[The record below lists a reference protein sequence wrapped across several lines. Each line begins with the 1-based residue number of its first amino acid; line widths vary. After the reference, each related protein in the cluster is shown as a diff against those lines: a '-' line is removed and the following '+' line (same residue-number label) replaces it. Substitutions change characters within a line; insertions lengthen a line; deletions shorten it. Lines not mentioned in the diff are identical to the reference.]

1 MGHWLSHILLFSTGG
16 MLLQKLDTTDL
27 QFERMTPFDGA
38 MAYAQNKRQQVVMTD
53 HWANKYK
60 DVHFST
66 MHPGINFL
74 TYLLFYCSNAIVI
87 DREQWQS
94 LCCNV
99 IVFLYKTEEIKYN
112 DTIFC

>member
-1 MGHWLSHILLFSTGG
+1 MLKKLLYPFLSAGG

-60 DVHFST
+60 DVHLST
-66 MHPGINFL
+66 MHPGNNDHRAILVESWGYL
-74 TYLLFYCSNAIVI
+74 T
-87 DREQWQS
+87 REVMGVCGKP
-94 LCCNV
+94 LNT
-99 IVFLYKTEEIKYN
+99 LYSVA
-112 DTIFC
+112 